1 MLGRMKRLLVGLILV
16 GCGGDDAQ
24 DGAMQDAPG
33 PAIDAP
39 AAMIDAASM
48 ALTVTSSAFA
58 EGGAIPVLH
67 TCKDTTANKDSSPPL
82 VWAGAPA
89 GVKSFA
95 VVLTDKSIGRVHW
108 ALFDIAPATT
118 QLPLNI
124 DKVYSPTAVPGA
136 HQVSAQAS
144 FDGYQGPCP
153 PNQHTYEFAV
163 YALDVAT
170 LPGAS
175 MDSLAATLVTP
186 IQQHAVATGKLTGT
200 FTP

>member
-1 MLGRMKRLLVGLILV
+1 MLGGMKRLLIGLILV
-16 GCGGDDAQ
+16 GCGDDAR
-24 DGAMQDAPG
+24 DRPVLDG
-33 PAIDAP
+33 PAPTIDAP
-39 AAMIDAASM
+39 APIDAA
-48 ALTVTSSAFA
+48 ATTLTVTSTAFA

-82 VWAGAPA
+82 TWTGGPA
-89 GVKSFA
+89 GTKSFA

-108 ALFDIAPATT
+108 AVCDVAPTTT

-163 YALDVAT
+163 YALDVT
-170 LPGAS
+170 PLPGATS
-175 MDSLAATLVTP
+175 DSLAASLVAG
-186 IQQHAVATGKLTGT
+186 IQSHALATGKLTGT